1 MATKQKKFEDFLVSR
16 CEYMRCFVAGG
27 VVQGSKPHV
36 QLSSKVVHMA
46 SMQLH
51 FVPYFDCTTASRL
64 VDIVTTSIL
73 VPADKHE
80 LIVRLNDKVDLEEC
94 NDDPN
99 PGPSSGSGGPSSGSI
114 GLEPADHPTLVV
126 PPRPRKQI
134 SQEHN
139 YLHNYGPRHLWDT
152 ICDKAVSMDTKL
164 GAFALFLFLVGMRW
178 LAEKTAAAAT
188 SLCRHFSLLQ

>member
-16 CEYMRCFVAGG
+16 CEYMRCFVASG

-80 LIVRLNDKVDLEEC
+80 LIVRLNDKVDLEERS
-94 NDDPN
+94 DEPN
-99 PGPSSGSGGPSSGSI
+99 LGVLRQGQAGLRLGQSGSSRRSI
-114 GLEPADHPTLVV
+114 RRL
-126 PPRPRKQI
+126 
-134 SQEHN
+134 
-139 YLHNYGPRHLWDT
+139 
-152 ICDKAVSMDTKL
+152 
-164 GAFALFLFLVGMRW
+164 
-178 LAEKTAAAAT
+178 
-188 SLCRHFSLLQ
+188 